1 MGHLSILG
9 PFRAILVPSWA
20 VLSILGLFGPFRAV
34 LVPSWAVLAF
44 LGLSWGLGASWRHLG
59 PSRDHPFLFF
69 VDNFQE
75 TNLGRPF
82 SLAILWPSVFEKV
95 VFVRGVGAFAL
106 RRLSK
111 TASGG
116 STRFLTSAWR
126 DPKRHS
132 KLDSIFRAFGQI
144 SMPFCASSGRRTM
157 AEARKRE
164 RCGKGIGGGNA
175 NKQSYQKKFWG
186 V

>member
-1 MGHLSILG
+1 MGCLVHLGAVWALSGRLGAVLGCLGLLGAVLGSRRILE
-9 PFRAILVPSWA
+9 ASWA
-20 VLSILGLFGPFRAV
+20 ISGPSISVFCGQLSGDK
-34 LVPSWAVLAF
+34 
-44 LGLSWGLGASWRHLG
+44 LGLSIFFGGAL
-59 PSRDHPFLFF
+59 
-69 VDNFQE
+69 
-75 TNLGRPF
+75 
-82 SLAILWPSVFEKV
+82 
-95 VFVRGVGAFAL
+95 AL

-111 TASGG
+111 AASGG

-175 NKQSYQKKFWG
+175 NKQSDQKKFWG